1 MNNPFGQHKTGAKLV
16 MALAISVLLVA
27 CKSTPMVKAPV
38 EDKSAGSSSTSSSSS
53 TGADTNGADTGAVK
67 TVDLD
72 SNKTDGASG
81 SELTD
86 PNNILSK
93 RAIYFD
99 YNSDAVKAEYR
110 PIVEAHAKYLLA
122 HKDRKVIV
130 QGNTDERGT
139 REYNLSLGQRRA
151 VAVKKSLNLLG
162 VQDGQIETV
171 SYGEEKATQN
181 CSDDTCDKDRR
192 AVIVYENE

>member
-1 MNNPFGQHKTGAKLV
+1 MTMYLNQKNMKLITV
-16 MALAISVLLVA
+16 LAIGALLVA
-27 CKSTPMVKAPV
+27 CKSTPMTKAPV
-38 EDKSAGSSSTSSSSS
+38 EDKSPTASSSSSS
-53 TGADTNGADTGAVK
+53 TSTGADNADTGKVK
-67 TVDLD
+67 EVAID
-72 SNKTDGASG
+72 SNANAGDGSNP
-81 SELTD
+81 LTD

-99 YNSDAVKAEYR
+99 YDSDAVKAEYR

-122 HKDRKVIV
+122 HPDTKMMV

-151 VAVKKSLNLLG
+151 VAVKKSLNLAG
-162 VQDGQIETV
+162 VNDKQIETV
-171 SYGEEKATQN
+171 SYGEEKATPN
-181 CSDDTCDKDRR
+181 CSNDSCDKDRR